1 MSAWGD
7 LLSFSVSGGAD
18 TELYQ
23 NDTEREREREID
35 RKRERETERDRD
47 RDRQTE
53 TEILVLSLIQKRIE
67 DKPEKEVQQPAIM
80 MLLRLKYS
88 NRSAQQMIFQKC

>member
-35 RKRERETERDRD
+35 RKRERQRDRD

-67 DKPEKEVQQPAIM
+67 DKPEMEVQQPAIM
-80 MLLRLKYS
+80 MSLRLKYS

>member
-35 RKRERETERDRD
+35 RKRETETERDRD

-80 MLLRLKYS
+80 MSLRLKYS

>member
-35 RKRERETERDRD
+35 RKRERQRDRD

-67 DKPEKEVQQPAIM
+67 DKPE
-80 MLLRLKYS
+80 
-88 NRSAQQMIFQKC
+88 

>member
-7 LLSFSVSGGAD
+7 LLSFSVSRGAD

-35 RKRERETERDRD
+35 RKRERDRERQRQRQTDRD
-47 RDRQTE
+47 RD
-53 TEILVLSLIQKRIE
+53 LSVE
-67 DKPEKEVQQPAIM
+67 SNPEKD
-80 MLLRLKYS
+80 R
-88 NRSAQQMIFQKC
+88 R

>member
-7 LLSFSVSGGAD
+7 LLGFSVSGGAD

-80 MLLRLKYS
+80 MSLRLKYS

>member
-35 RKRERETERDRD
+35 RKRERERDRDRD

-80 MLLRLKYS
+80 MSLRLKYS

>member
-23 NDTEREREREID
+23 NDTEGEREREID
-35 RKRERETERDRD
+35 RKRERDRERQRQRQTDRD
-47 RDRQTE
+47 RD
-53 TEILVLSLIQKRIE
+53 LSVE
-67 DKPEKEVQQPAIM
+67 SNPEKD
-80 MLLRLKYS
+80 R
-88 NRSAQQMIFQKC
+88 R

>member
-35 RKRERETERDRD
+35 RKRERDRERQRQTDRD
-47 RDRQTE
+47 RD
-53 TEILVLSLIQKRIE
+53 LSVE
-67 DKPEKEVQQPAIM
+67 SNPEKD
-80 MLLRLKYS
+80 R
-88 NRSAQQMIFQKC
+88 R

>member
-18 TELYQ
+18 IELYQ

-80 MLLRLKYS
+80 MSLRLKYS

>member
-7 LLSFSVSGGAD
+7 LLGFSVSGGAD

-35 RKRERETERDRD
+35 RKRERDRERQRQRQTDRD
-47 RDRQTE
+47 RD
-53 TEILVLSLIQKRIE
+53 LSVE
-67 DKPEKEVQQPAIM
+67 SNPEKD
-80 MLLRLKYS
+80 R
-88 NRSAQQMIFQKC
+88 R

>member
-35 RKRERETERDRD
+35 RKRERQRDRD

-80 MLLRLKYS
+80 MSLRLKYS

>member
-35 RKRERETERDRD
+35 RKRERDRERQRQRQTDRD
-47 RDRQTE
+47 RD
-53 TEILVLSLIQKRIE
+53 LSVE
-67 DKPEKEVQQPAIM
+67 SNPEKD
-80 MLLRLKYS
+80 R
-88 NRSAQQMIFQKC
+88 R

>member
-23 NDTEREREREID
+23 NDTEGEREREID
-35 RKRERETERDRD
+35 RKRERDRERQRQ
-47 RDRQTE
+47 RQTE

-80 MLLRLKYS
+80 MSLRLKYS

>member
-35 RKRERETERDRD
+35 RKRERERQRDRD

-80 MLLRLKYS
+80 MSLRLKYS

>member
-1 MSAWGD
+1 MIQR
-7 LLSFSVSGGAD
+7 
-18 TELYQ
+18 EK
-23 NDTEREREREID
+23 EREREID

-80 MLLRLKYS
+80 MSLRLKYS

>member
-35 RKRERETERDRD
+35 RKRERETERQRQRQTDRD
-47 RDRQTE
+47 RD
-53 TEILVLSLIQKRIE
+53 LSVE
-67 DKPEKEVQQPAIM
+67 SNPEKD
-80 MLLRLKYS
+80 R
-88 NRSAQQMIFQKC
+88 R